1 LWCLS
6 VIPQG
11 ASASVVG
18 GKTPTTAS
26 IIITTSEFTA
36 SAKEFAGSMTKAIEL
51 WDINFL
57 MQNL

>member
-26 IIITTSEFTA
+26 N
-36 SAKEFAGSMTKAIEL
+36 
-51 WDINFL
+51 DNFGNDDKQFL
-57 MQNL
+57 DT